1 MSAAPPRN
9 IPAPNNDAKKKKSGK
24 RKKKRKK
31 KTRFGGMG
39 RDNDDDDMALA
50 TSKIFHCEIEG
61 CPFRAATFAHLSL
74 HCALSHFRS
83 EQPPS
88 VKVQPSHDLIDFR
101 APEDTARLRMLRRKV
116 RVQKFEDQRRGG
128 AGGSIRSSHPYA
140 DTMRARIAE
149 EEGEEFDDSTGG
161 VSTAGYSAAEEQRVG
176 TAAAKARARFRPVLL
191 DPVFPPVQPP
201 GEVPIMTSTTPRAF
215 PVVEDYVEHRQ
226 ELFGHEVS
234 IFSQAGPKQ
243 EAERRRRPSG
253 NFDKKITDD

>member
-1 MSAAPPRN
+1 
-9 IPAPNNDAKKKKSGK
+9 
-24 RKKKRKK
+24 
-31 KTRFGGMG
+31 
-39 RDNDDDDMALA
+39 
-50 TSKIFHCEIEG
+50 
-61 CPFRAATFAHLSL
+61 
-74 HCALSHFRS
+74 
-83 EQPPS
+83 
-88 VKVQPSHDLIDFR
+88 
-101 APEDTARLRMLRRKV
+101 
-116 RVQKFEDQRRGG
+116 
-128 AGGSIRSSHPYA
+128 
-140 DTMRARIAE
+140 MRARIAE

-243 EAERRRRPSG
+243 EAERRRRPNPG
-253 NFDKKITDD
+253 NFDKK